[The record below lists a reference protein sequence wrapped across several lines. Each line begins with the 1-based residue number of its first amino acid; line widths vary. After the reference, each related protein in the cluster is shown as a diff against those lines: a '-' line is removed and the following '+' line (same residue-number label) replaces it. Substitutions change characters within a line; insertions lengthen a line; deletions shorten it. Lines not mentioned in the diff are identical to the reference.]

1 VIFCHRPGPAGI
13 GFIGEPAPGTA
24 VESTCLEVDKRGRGA
39 AATGA
44 SELVRVLITRNVLD
58 CSDPDG
64 AWAVPAGIPA
74 ALPVPDERSDE
85 SGRLAESELLV
96 TPIN

>member
-1 VIFCHRPGPAGI
+1 
-13 GFIGEPAPGTA
+13 
-24 VESTCLEVDKRGRGA
+24 
-39 AATGA
+39 
-44 SELVRVLITRNVLD
+44 VLITRNVLD